1 MPNSRIPQLSFADL
15 ILRFR
20 NDATL
25 AHDFVKGDAT
35 LDIVGDDGTYPS
47 LAKLAANVQLLIAQ
61 QSRIGFVVKTY
72 TFSPALVWRV
82 NHLDIVSSN
91 FVESIVNLNGD
102 KVYAPRTIIS
112 DTEFTIN
119 FTEPEGGILDV
130 IYYI

>member
-1 MPNSRIPQLSFADL
+1 MATSRIPQLSFADL

-20 NDATL
+20 NDASL

-61 QSRIGFVVKTY
+61 QSRIGFIVKTY
-72 TFSPALVWRV
+72 TFAPALFWNVKHPDV
-82 NHLDIVSSN
+82 VSSN
-91 FVESIVNLNGD
+91 FVESIINLSGD

-112 DTEFTIN
+112 DTEFTIH

>member
-1 MPNSRIPQLSFADL
+1 MATRIPQLSFADL

-61 QSRIGFVVKTY
+61 QSRIGFIVKTY
-72 TFSPALVWRV
+72 TFEPALTWRV
-82 NHLDIVSSN
+82 IHPDVISTN
-91 FVESIVNLNGD
+91 FVESIINLNGD
-102 KVYAPRTIIS
+102 KVFAPRTVIS
-112 DTEFTIN
+112 STEFTIN

>member
-1 MPNSRIPQLSFADL
+1 MATRLPQLSFADL

-61 QSRIGFVVKTY
+61 QSRIGFIVKTY
-72 TFSPALVWRV
+72 TFAPALSWNVKHPDV
-82 NHLDIVSSN
+82 VSSN
-91 FVESIVNLNGD
+91 FVDSIINLNGD
-102 KVYAPRTIIS
+102 KVFAPRTIIS
-112 DTEFTIN
+112 DTEFTIH